1 MKNRLSKLLAMI
13 VLSIVLCSSTVS
25 AGVSLSD
32 SGLKI
37 GAWLGVQA
45 NSSEINTWQSLADYK
60 LDTIMAYMDWG
71 TNFSSI
77 RPTIMDSI
85 YNNGSKAIITW
96 EPWGIKNTDISS
108 GQKDNY
114 IRQMASDMKAY
125 NKEIYISLMHEANG
139 NWYDWAIG
147 DSKVNNNQTYK
158 AAYQHVVNM
167 FRQVGANNVKF
178 IWNVNAGNCGTGTSY
193 TGHYPGD
200 TYVDYVA
207 IDGYNWGTTQSW
219 GSTWQSFDEIF
230 AAPYQALSTINKPI
244 FITEFSS
251 AEIGGNKAAWITET
265 FNTIRTKYPRI
276 KLVSWFGENKETD
289 WRINSS
295 AASLAAFRAALKG
308 GTTVVPSP
316 SPSQVVVPST
326 QPSIAPTPSQAVPS
340 TMPSQAPAGKDVDV
354 KVNTTAGQSI
364 NQTYTI
370 TANGANAIDLSKLT
384 IRYTFSKSD
393 SKNMNAFCDNA
404 AAQLSVAPY
413 YQSLN
418 ANTSIKKD
426 GGNYVLEIT
435 FKNAFTL
442 KPQTGSVQVQIRMA
456 NDDWSSIGTGFTDKG
471 LTVLY

>member
-1 MKNRLSKLLAMI
+1 
-13 VLSIVLCSSTVS
+13 
-25 AGVSLSD
+25 
-32 SGLKI
+32 
-37 GAWLGVQA
+37 
-45 NSSEINTWQSLADYK
+45 
-60 LDTIMAYMDWG
+60 
-71 TNFSSI
+71 
-77 RPTIMDSI
+77 MDSI

-108 GQKDNY
+108 GQKDNH
-114 IRQMASDMKAY
+114 IRQMASDTKAC

-158 AAYQHVVNM
+158 AAYQHVVNI

-178 IWNVNAGNCGTGTSY
+178 IWNVNAGNCGSGTSY
-193 TGHYPGD
+193 TDHYPGD

-251 AEIGGNKAAWITET
+251 TEIGGNKAAWITET
-265 FNTIRTKYPRI
+265 FKTIRTKYPRI

-295 AASLAAFRAALKG
+295 AASLAAFRAAVKG

-316 SPSQVVVPST
+316 SPSQAVVSST
-326 QPSIAPTPSQAVPS
+326 QPSIAPTPSQAP
-340 TMPSQAPAGKDVDV
+340 
-354 KVNTTAGQSI
+354 AGQSI

-370 TANGANAIDLSKLT
+370 TANGSNAIDLSKLT

-413 YQSLN
+413 CQSLN

-456 NDDWSSIGTGFTDKG
+456 NDDWLSIGTGFTDKG